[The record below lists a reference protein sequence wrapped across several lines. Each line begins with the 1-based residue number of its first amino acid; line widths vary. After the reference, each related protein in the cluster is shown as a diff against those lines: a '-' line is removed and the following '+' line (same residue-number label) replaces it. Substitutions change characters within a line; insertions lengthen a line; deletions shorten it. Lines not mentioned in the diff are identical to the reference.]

1 MKKVM
6 FILLQFVLAS
16 SVACAATDGDTPKGE
31 SVIDRFNFS
40 LYAGLGSRH
49 DGLTPSSLGLTIGYK
64 VASRWN
70 VFAVLEGSCAHYDK
84 DGVKTYYE
92 APLLGGGVGFKLVD
106 GKRNSWLENND
117 IDVQLMF
124 ANSVSGSAKW
134 KQTVYDGS
142 VVYSFRSGRLSPII
156 GFGYRRTVSH
166 TTGLADNNSLYC
178 KVGFRF

>member
-1 MKKVM
+1 MKKAM
-6 FILLQFVLAS
+6 FVLLQLLLAS
-16 SVACAATDGDTPKGE
+16 SVACAATDGDSQKE
-31 SVIDRFNFS
+31 DRVIDRFNFS
-40 LYAGLGSRH
+40 LYAGLGSEH

-84 DGVKTYYE
+84 DGVRTYYE
-92 APLLGGGVGFKLVD
+92 APLLGGGVGFRLVD
-106 GKRNSWLENND
+106 GTKSSWLEGNN
-117 IDVQLMF
+117 IDVQLML
-124 ANSVSGSAKW
+124 ANSVGGTAKW

-166 TTGLADNNSLYC
+166 TAGLADNNSLYC